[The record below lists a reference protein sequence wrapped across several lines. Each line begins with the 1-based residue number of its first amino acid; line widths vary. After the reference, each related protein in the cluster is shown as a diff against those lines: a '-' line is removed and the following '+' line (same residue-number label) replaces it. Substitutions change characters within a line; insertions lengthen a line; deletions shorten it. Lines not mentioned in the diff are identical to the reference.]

1 MINMKMLYILNT
13 TNKVNNFSYSSM
25 LAAQELGIEF
35 HIAGNWTG
43 YTNSDDKKADEKKY
57 GITIHQIDFI
67 RNPYNP
73 KNFKAYYQ
81 VVKLIKKE
89 QFDMI
94 HCNTPIGGIIGRLA
108 GKKCKVKKIIYQAHG
123 FHFYKGSPKK
133 NWLIYYPIERWLAHY
148 TDILITINSEDY
160 ELSKTKF
167 KLHNGGKVYYI
178 PGVGIDLTQYELPD
192 NVRKIKRTELGLKET
207 DIALISAGEL
217 NENKNNKII
226 IQALSELKNN
236 NIHYIICGVGP
247 KYSELK
253 KIVSDNNLDDFVHF
267 LGYRNDIK
275 ELYKACDI
283 FVMPSFREGLSRSIM
298 EAMASGLPCVVS
310 KIRGNVD
317 LIHNSKLL
325 CKPNSVNDFVQAITE
340 LISSKETR
348 TKIVETNHNTLGK
361 YSIKEVISYT
371 ISIYEK
377 CIIQ

>member
-1 MINMKMLYILNT
+1 MKMLYILNT

-57 GITIHQIDFI
+57 GIKIHQIDFI

-81 VVKLIKKE
+81 VFKLIKKE

-236 NIHYIICGVGP
+236 NINYIICGVGP

-283 FVMPSFREGLSRSIM
+283 FVMSSFREGLPRSMM
-298 EAMASGLPCVVS
+298 EAMACGLPCIAS

-317 LIHNSKLL
+317 LIENGIGGYLL
-325 CKPNSVNDFVQAITE
+325 SPKNVNGFAESITVLSNNE
-340 LISSKETR
+340 LLRKQMGSYNLDVIKKYDIEVVKK
-348 TKIVETNHNTLGK
+348 KIEEI
-361 YSIKEVISYT
+361 YREVLN
-371 ISIYEK
+371 
-377 CIIQ
+377 

>member
-1 MINMKMLYILNT
+1 MGTVLFISNITYKITSFSSSSIYATHKMGMRFIH
-13 TNKVNNFSYSSM
+13 
-25 LAAQELGIEF
+25 AANWSKASAEQIELF
-35 HIAGNWTG
+35 
-43 YTNSDDKKADEKKY
+43 EKEND
-57 GITIHQIDFI
+57 ITICNVPISRSPFSLSNI
-67 RNPYNP
+67 ES
-73 KNFKAYYQ
+73 FKKLCRI
-81 VVKLIKKE
+81 VKDNNVE
-89 QFDMI
+89 YI
-94 HCNTPIGGIIGRLA
+94 HCNTPVGGLLGRLA

-217 NENKNNKII
+217 NENKNNQII

-253 KIVSDNNLDDFVHF
+253 KIVSDNNLDNFVHF

-283 FVMPSFREGLSRSIM
+283 FVMPSFREGLSRSMM
-298 EAMASGLPCVVS
+298 EAMACGLPCIAS

-317 LIHNSKLL
+317 LLDDNKGGFLCDPTDVNQFVSAIKKCDVNTRHKFGEYNLNAIKQYDIH
-325 CKPNSVNDFVQAITE
+325 V
-340 LISSKETR
+340 
-348 TKIVETNHNTLGK
+348 VEEE
-361 YSIKEVISYT
+361 IRR
-371 ISIYEK
+371 IYEEVF
-377 CIIQ
+377 Q

>member
-1 MINMKMLYILNT
+1 MGTVLFISNITYKITSFSSSSIYATHKMGMRFIH
-13 TNKVNNFSYSSM
+13 
-25 LAAQELGIEF
+25 AANWSKASAEQIELF
-35 HIAGNWTG
+35 
-43 YTNSDDKKADEKKY
+43 EKEND
-57 GITIHQIDFI
+57 ITICNVPISRSPFSLSNI
-67 RNPYNP
+67 ES
-73 KNFKAYYQ
+73 FKKLCRI
-81 VVKLIKKE
+81 VKDNNVE
-89 QFDMI
+89 YI
-94 HCNTPIGGIIGRLA
+94 HCNTPVGGLLGRLV

-167 KLHNGGKVYYI
+167 KLHNGGKIYYI

-217 NENKNNKII
+217 NENKNNQII

-253 KIVSDNNLDDFVHF
+253 KIVSDNNLDNFVHF

-283 FVMPSFREGLSRSIM
+283 FVMPSFREGLSRSMM
-298 EAMASGLPCVVS
+298 EAMAAGLPCIAS
-310 KIRGNVD
+310 RIRGNVD
-317 LIHNSKLL
+317 LLDDNKGGFLCDPTDVNQFVSAIKKCDVNTRHKFGEYNLNAIKQYDIH
-325 CKPNSVNDFVQAITE
+325 V
-340 LISSKETR
+340 
-348 TKIVETNHNTLGK
+348 VEEE
-361 YSIKEVISYT
+361 IRR
-371 ISIYEK
+371 IYEEVF
-377 CIIQ
+377 Q